1 MDNIEPPRLKEREN
15 TVAPPAPIRKISSQT
30 LLGDDGKVIIDHDG
44 QEYLLRRTQAGKLL
58 LTK

>member
-1 MDNIEPPRLKEREN
+1 MNNIEAPRLKEQEN
-15 TVAPPAPIRKISSQT
+15 AVPPPAPIRKISSQK

>member
-1 MDNIEPPRLKEREN
+1 MDNIESPRLKEQEN
-15 TVAPPAPIRKISSQT
+15 AAPLPAPIRKISSQQ

>member
-1 MDNIEPPRLKEREN
+1 MDNIESPHLKEQEN
-15 TVAPPAPIRKISSQT
+15 AAPPPAHIRKISSQQ

>member
-1 MDNIEPPRLKEREN
+1 MDNIESPRLKEQDN
-15 TVAPPAPIRKISSQT
+15 AVPPPAPIRRISSQK